1 MIVEEIFEKVHRCLD
16 GHPQLTKDRVQEQN
30 LICKSLKRYE
40 QLQFTDRQ
48 PETTHHIRVVRGS
61 DSLVVKVVPV
71 DWREKGVVLY
81 F

>member
-1 MIVEEIFEKVHRCLD
+1 MSRRAHATYKRQSAGTD
-16 GHPQLTKDRVQEQN
+16 LT
-30 LICKSLKRYE
+30 CKSLKRHE
-40 QLQFTDRQ
+40 QLQFTDSRQ

-61 DSLVVKVVPV
+61 DSLVIKVVPV